1 MGAQLSLPEIG
12 NHGRLLDVGME
23 IIYLTRHV
31 GFEVLLQHP
40 LGRCQMASWI
50 QRSGVQRKNLC
61 LLFKDV
67 SQLMLFVW
75 VALPGESGWEKR
87 VYRKRRSD
95 Q

>member
-1 MGAQLSLPEIG
+1 MGL
-12 NHGRLLDVGME
+12 E
-23 IIYLTRHV
+23 IIYLARHV

-50 QRSGVQRKNLC
+50 QRSGVQRKTLC

-75 VALPGESGWEKR
+75 VALPGESGWEKK